1 MTRTHRR
8 PSRTRR
14 APARPVIAAMAAL
27 LPGCGLLAM
36 MGLGLWACGDGPRVF
51 RDNGYPDSLAAGATR
66 LIIVD
71 FGDNRL
77 TPPGMLG
84 IGSRTRHA
92 VCGWSSGMIREVV
105 RADTTDRDRCD
116 FVEGEDATFVLAV
129 RPPENRYEVVLTV
142 GDTEAPR
149 GPMSVETRGVE
160 VARNIRTKAGEFKQ
174 VRFVAEAPDRRVSFR
189 LRGARCGLFA
199 LTSLAVYGPTGSK
212 MPSLAQTGP
221 RDGRPFVPSPD
232 SLATLDKADPRRI
245 LGTFADFL
253 VAQEP
258 VEGGFSYTGLW
269 YQNAYPVRT
278 LLAAGRLLERPE
290 LLAEAFRVLDRFVAE
305 QHEDGRWTSS
315 YFGRLECAGRVKA
328 DATSSNFADIGSMA
342 HALAVGAD
350 AADPERRARYLESA
364 RRYADR
370 VILPDQLPDGAF
382 PNRLYAGVD
391 FPHPYS
397 VATATQAASLAA
409 LAMTTGEERYRLAA
423 EKAGRWLAG
432 RMLPT
437 GLIVFHP
444 HNSDVPHLIRARDFG
459 DSFYL
464 VEALVW
470 VHRAATDPATRD
482 VIAAALRRHVW
493 GPAGLSASTIHGY
506 WWEPP
511 GIWHASKTGGML
523 EAVAWT
529 REDAPGPE
537 VDRWIRLSHA
547 WLADPLLR
555 QRIGA
560 TSLLFM
566 PNGEFSLVATGFA
579 GVGVAATID
588 FDSIFPVRRTGEP
601 SMPARVGAP

>member
-1 MTRTHRR
+1 VTRAT
-8 PSRTRR
+8 
-14 APARPVIAAMAAL
+14 
-27 LPGCGLLAM
+27 
-36 MGLGLWACGDGPRVF
+36 
-51 RDNGYPDSLAAGATR
+51 GYPDSLGPNITR

-105 RADTTDRDRCD
+105 RRDTADKDLAD

-129 RPPENRYEVVLTV
+129 RSPEHPYEVVLTL
-142 GDTEAPR
+142 GDPEAPR
-149 GPMSVETRGVE
+149 GPMSVSTRDVV
-160 VARNIRTKAGEFKQ
+160 VASGIRTKSGEYKQ
-174 VRFVAEAPDRRVSFR
+174 VRFRADAPDRRVTFR
-189 LRGARCGLFA
+189 VQGSRCGLFA
-199 LTSLAVYGPTGSK
+199 LTSLAVYGPRGSK

-221 RDGRPFVPSPD
+221 RDGRPFVPRPD
-232 SLATLDKADPRRI
+232 SLTTLGPKSDPRRI
-245 LGTFADFL
+245 LRTFADFL

-278 LLAAGRLLERPE
+278 LLAAGRLLERPD
-290 LLAEAFRVLDRFVAE
+290 LIQEAFRVLDRFVDE
-305 QHEDGRWTSS
+305 QHADGRWTSS
-315 YFGRLECAGRVKA
+315 YFGRSDCVGRVQA

-350 AADPERRARYLESA
+350 LAEGERRARYLAAAE
-364 RRYADR
+364 RYADQ

-382 PNRLYAGVD
+382 PNRLYAGKD
-391 FPHPYS
+391 FPHAYS

-409 LAMTTGEERYRLAA
+409 LAMTTGDERYRAA
-423 EKAGRWLAG
+423 ADRAGRWLAE
-432 RMLPT
+432 RMLPS
-437 GLIVFHP
+437 GFIAFHP
-444 HNSDVPHLIRARDFG
+444 HDTGQPRLIRARDFG

-464 VEALVW
+464 VEGLIW
-470 VHRAATDPATRD
+470 VHRATTDRATRD
-482 VIAAALRRHVW
+482 TLASALRRHLW
-493 GPAGLSASTIHGY
+493 GPAGLKASTIHGY

-511 GIWHASKTGGML
+511 GVWNASKTGGLL
-523 EAVAWT
+523 EAVAWARDDT
-529 REDAPGPE
+529 PGAE
-537 VDRWIRLSHA
+537 VDRWIQLSQA

-560 TSLLFM
+560 TSLQYM

-579 GVGVAATID
+579 GVGVASLID
-588 FDSIFPVRRTGEP
+588 FNAIFPQSRTRETP
-601 SMPARVGAP
+601 VPARVGAP